1 MLFRR
6 GTRSLRLVS
15 GGVDETMKVL
25 TRFFPGFAHLAAL
38 LMGLLLLIAA
48 EPVHAAGAQYT
59 MQEIVDAGHGFFGST
74 TGGFAKVV
82 EKAFARYGLPNGY
95 ILGQEGGGA
104 FIAGATF
111 GEGDLYT
118 KNAGQHDVYWQG
130 PSLGLDYGGDGSR
143 VMMLV
148 YNLPDV
154 RALYSRFGGVSGQAY
169 VVAGFGMTVL
179 KGDHRVLLVPIHTGV
194 GARLG
199 INIGYLK
206 LTRRPTWNPF

>member
-1 MLFRR
+1 MN
-6 GTRSLRLVS
+6 

-25 TRFFPGFAHLAAL
+25 TRFFPNFATVAAA
-38 LMGLLLLIAA
+38 LMGLMLLAA
-48 EPVHAAGAQYT
+48 PGAARAASAEYS
-59 MQEIVDAGHGFFGST
+59 MQEIIDAGHGFFGST

-118 KNAGQHDVYWQG
+118 KNAGQHDVFWQG
-130 PSLGLDYGGDGSR
+130 PSLGLDYGGEGSR

-154 RALYSRFGGVSGQAY
+154 RAMYSRFGGVSGQAY

-179 KGDHRVLLVPIHTGV
+179 KGDRQVLIVPIRTGV

-199 INIGYLK
+199 INLGYLK
-206 LTRRPTWNPF
+206 VTRRATWNPF